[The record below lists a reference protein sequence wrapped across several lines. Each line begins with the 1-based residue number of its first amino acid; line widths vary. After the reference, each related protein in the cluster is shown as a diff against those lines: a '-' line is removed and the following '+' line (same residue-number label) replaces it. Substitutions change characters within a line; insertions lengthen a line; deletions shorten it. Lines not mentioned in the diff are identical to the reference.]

1 MPAVHRHGDLRVC
14 GATTTVI
21 GQSTVFS
28 DGVLWAVEGDT
39 NTHGNGQLIA
49 GGTTVFVENKKVI
62 VNEPD
67 VAQQDDLCIP
77 IGAPHCSPNTAQG
90 STSTVSAY

>member
-39 NTHGNGQLIA
+39 NTDGNGQLIA
-49 GGTTVFVENKKVI
+49 SGTNVFVEGKKVI
-62 VNEPD
+62 VHAPD
-67 VAQQDDLCIP
+67 HSEEDDKCPLTN
-77 IGAPHCSPNTAQG
+77 HCDPYTAEG